1 MPALGLCAQQTWT
14 FITIRC
20 PALTASRESQATQ
33 DTSDLLTQASVTF
46 DVRNKKACYITVAPT
61 QTLSPAPMFTSTSV
75 SDGHPQR
82 RHSPPQSPP
91 LTLNHT
97 APCASNNNL
106 LLLFNVAKCSRA
118 KEGCVYSIQSH
129 TWPNRAKETFKNQL
143 GKSIKK
149 NQTTQQKKKKNED

>member
-61 QTLSPAPMFTSTSV
+61 QTLSPAPVFTSTSI

-97 APCASNNNL
+97 APCGSNDNL
-106 LLLFNVAKCSRA
+106 SLYCSMWPSVQGPKRA
-118 KEGCVYSIQSH
+118 VFTVYSH
-129 TWPNRAKETFKNQL
+129 THGRTWQISLTV
-143 GKSIKK
+143 KK
-149 NQTTQQKKKKNED
+149 PLKTN